1 MNDIIQ
7 SLAAYGGAVLFAAVF
22 VDQAGLPLPA
32 VPWLLAAGALSA
44 SGEMHPAAAL
54 GISVLAC
61 VSADSLWF
69 YAGRRGGNR
78 VVQLLCRLSLAPNSC
93 LRCTGGLLDR
103 QGLRGFV
110 IAKFLPG
117 LGTVVTPLA
126 GALGVNAARFLLLDS
141 LGSFL
146 YAAFYILAGVLFHN
160 RLHQAAALLKHFWFI
175 ALLSALV
182 CVSGYIALKYVRRR
196 RTLFVGRTCHKAS
209 ESAEHSTSNVLA
221 GCQGRA
227 ADRSN
232 EFVGVGLGI

>member
-1 MNDIIQ
+1 MNEIIH

-44 SGEMHPAAAL
+44 SGEMHAAGAL

-78 VVQLLCRLSLAPNSC
+78 AVRLLCRLSLAPNSC
-93 LRCTGGLLDR
+93 LRRTKGLFGR
-103 QGLRGFV
+103 QGLRGLI

-117 LGTVVTPLA
+117 LGAVVPPLA
-126 GALGVNAARFLLLDS
+126 GALGVSAARFLLFDS

-146 YAAFYILAGVLFHN
+146 YAAFYIVVGVLFHN
-160 RLHQAAALLKHFWFI
+160 RLHQIAALLKHFGLI
-175 ALLSALV
+175 ALLVALV
-182 CVSGYIALKYVRRR
+182 LVPCYIALKYVRRR
-196 RTLFVGRTCHKAS
+196 TLFNGRTSRKAP
-209 ESAEHSTSNVLA
+209 ENAEPRMSNVL
-221 GCQGRA
+221 
-227 ADRSN
+227 
-232 EFVGVGLGI
+232 VGYQASRQLLERIH